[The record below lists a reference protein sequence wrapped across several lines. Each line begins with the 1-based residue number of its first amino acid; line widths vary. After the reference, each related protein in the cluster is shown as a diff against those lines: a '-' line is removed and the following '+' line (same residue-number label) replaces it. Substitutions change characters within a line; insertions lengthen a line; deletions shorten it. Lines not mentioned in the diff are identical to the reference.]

1 MSAFN
6 NGTSQTQEVRPGLF
20 FDNDIENINDMNKSC
35 NKITSYHVD
44 KDSHLYHIPHNIYL
58 DEMVKKGNVYAKAI
72 DYISENSITETS
84 PIFGINNTEIDII
97 NKWIDETAHLPD
109 RFVVFDWD
117 NTLSL
122 TTGFPDITG
131 EDVWFTTKI
140 KKLVFT
146 PSDKI
151 SYLFG
156 DDDRLNNIK
165 AVIKSLFD
173 NNITVYI
180 LTRNPVAY
188 DRKFHF
194 VHMLKELDA
203 RFNDNSLIY
212 VYPSDKKSLSLIEL
226 NKCRELSG
234 GKRKSKRILKKRS
247 KNRKTKN
254 KRISYKRK
262 S

>member
-20 FDNDIENINDMNKSC
+20 FDDDIDNIKDMESC

-44 KDSHLYHIPHNIYL
+44 KDSHLYHIQYETYL
-58 DEMVKKGNVYAKAI
+58 DEMVEKGNAYAKAI
-72 DYISENSITETS
+72 YYISKIIDNVNINETY

-97 NKWIDETAHLPD
+97 TKWIDESADLSN

-122 TTGFPDITG
+122 TNGFPEITG
-131 EDVWFTTKI
+131 EDAFFTTKNR
-140 KKLVFT
+140 KYNFT

-165 AVIKSLFD
+165 KVINTLFE
-173 NNITVYI
+173 NEITVYI
-180 LTRNPVAY
+180 LTRNPLADHPVS
-188 DRKFHF
+188 RSHF
-194 VHMLKELDA
+194 LDMLKVLDS
-203 RFNDNSLIY
+203 RFT
-212 VYPSDKKSLSLIEL
+212 P
-226 NKCRELSG
+226 
-234 GKRKSKRILKKRS
+234 LK
-247 KNRKTKN
+247 
-254 KRISYKRK
+254 I
-262 S
+262 